1 VSLTV
6 FYFPLLNLLIEVF
19 SEIIFESQKSPLIT
33 IRGYGIKRKIYSVY
47 HFHARFSCFSYIKLK
62 LIVRR
67 MIPLL
72 PTNFSSLGVELYML
86 CASLGLVFLCW
97 IFLFVKALRSHVN
110 TPVIKN
116 GSILVDNKH
125 RFTRPF
131 VSVIVPARNEED
143 NIERCL
149 LSVLTQDYSNFE
161 VIAVDDNSQDRT
173 LEIMKN
179 IKSKREF
186 GKKLNVIS
194 LSAKPD
200 GWTGKTWASQ
210 QGYINSSG
218 DVLLFT
224 DADSLFESKYVI
236 ELAVKQMLSDK
247 LDALTGVPYLPLI
260 DFWSKVVMP
269 VWNLYSEIFDHG
281 ISDANDPESRV
292 AFVMGSFFMIKKEVF
307 EKIGA
312 YKSVRDE
319 IQEDR
324 AIGNLLKR
332 SHYKLKMY
340 KVDSLVSAL
349 WSRDAS
355 SLWHGIRR
363 SVMPTAAEDKLAII
377 SHQVILFAMIAL
389 PFLLLPYTAAMLYV
403 HADYSPSLSIV
414 GKAIPNP
421 DRTPPHAPSTGQQH
435 IQNSLFKHQVIVGL
449 EPENK
454 EVESYLE
461 ISLFW
466 SNVSLCFL
474 IVAVTGIK
482 GFMKYR
488 LVPLYSFLCIIGGS
502 FLIASYAYSTLP
514 LLTGLK
520 IKSIEWRGRSH
531 DVIIQ
536 CNEKSKTA

>member
-1 VSLTV
+1 
-6 FYFPLLNLLIEVF
+6 
-19 SEIIFESQKSPLIT
+19 
-33 IRGYGIKRKIYSVY
+33 
-47 HFHARFSCFSYIKLK
+47 
-62 LIVRR
+62 

-86 CASLGLVFLCW
+86 FASLALVFLCW
-97 IFLFVKALRSHVN
+97 IFLFIKALRSHVN

-116 GSILVDNKH
+116 GSIIVDNKD

-143 NIERCL
+143 NIEKCL
-149 LSVLTQDYSNFE
+149 LSILTQDYPNFE

-173 LEIMKN
+173 LEIMKH

-186 GKKLNVIS
+186 GKKLSIIS
-194 LSAKPD
+194 LLAKPD

-210 QGYINSSG
+210 QGYTNSGG
-218 DVLLFT
+218 DILLFT

-236 ELAVKQMLSDK
+236 ELTIKRMLSDK

-281 ISDANDPESRV
+281 ISDANDAESRV

-307 EKIGA
+307 EKIGG

-363 SVMPTAAEDKLAII
+363 SVTPTAVEDKLAII
-377 SHQVILFAMIAL
+377 SHQLILFAMIVL
-389 PFLLLPYTAAMLYV
+389 PFSLLPYTAAMLYISSG
-403 HADYSPSLSIV
+403 YSLSLSIV
-414 GKAIPNP
+414 DKAIPKM
-421 DRTPPHAPSTGQQH
+421 DQTPPHAPSAVQQPV
-435 IQNSLFKHQVIVGL
+435 QNSLLKHRVVDFN
-449 EPENK
+449 PENK
-454 EVESYLE
+454 DEESYLE
-461 ISLFW
+461 STLFW
-466 SNVSLCFL
+466 INLSLCLL
-474 IVAVTGIK
+474 IVAATGIK

-488 LVPLYSFLCIIGGS
+488 LAPLYSVLCVIGGS

-514 LLTGLK
+514 LLTGFK

-531 DVIIQ
+531 DVLVQ
-536 CNEKSKTA
+536 YNEKSKTT